1 MKKLISLHRT
11 LLFVLFAQLFT
22 LTMTAEEVI
31 VNGIKYDVVKKTK
44 RATVIANSSNKY
56 SGDVVIPSSFT
67 YDNVAYSV
75 KSIGN
80 YAFSGCSSLTSV
92 TIPNSV
98 TSIGNYAF
106 ILCSGIVSID
116 IPNSVTSIGSYAFYQ
131 CRGMTSI
138 TIPNSVTYI
147 GDYAFSVCQG
157 LISVA
162 IPKSVTSIGDG
173 TFSYCSGLTSMVIPN
188 SVTFIG
194 EEAFSDCSGL
204 KSVTIGNSV
213 SSILAKAFYKCSAIK
228 EVLCLV
234 EQIPFTVSNVFQNTY
249 IASATLYV
257 PETSVSEYKNTA
269 PWSSFGSIVALDET
283 TGIKD
288 VEDSTI
294 NPSKTGIG
302 VYDLSGY
309 KTTNLQKGLNIV
321 RKSDGKTKKVWVK

>member
-1 MKKLISLHRT
+1 
-11 LLFVLFAQLFT
+11 
-22 LTMTAEEVI
+22 
-31 VNGIKYDVVKKTK
+31 
-44 RATVIANSSNKY
+44 
-56 SGDVVIPSSFT
+56 
-67 YDNVAYSV
+67 
-75 KSIGN
+75 
-80 YAFSGCSSLTSV
+80 
-92 TIPNSV
+92 
-98 TSIGNYAF
+98 
-106 ILCSGIVSID
+106 
-116 IPNSVTSIGSYAFYQ
+116 
-131 CRGMTSI
+131 MTSI

-173 TFSYCSGLTSMVIPN
+173 TFSY
-188 SVTFIG
+188 
-194 EEAFSDCSGL
+194 CSGL